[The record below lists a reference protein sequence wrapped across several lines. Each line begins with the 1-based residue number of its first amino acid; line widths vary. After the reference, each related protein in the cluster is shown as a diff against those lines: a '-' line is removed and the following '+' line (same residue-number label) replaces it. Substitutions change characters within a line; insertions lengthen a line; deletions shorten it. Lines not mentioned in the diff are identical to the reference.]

1 MAPKMQKRGIA
12 QQLIQRD
19 GYVLGS
25 PQTTRSILRG
35 LNEATNTAVVALD
48 YRLAPE
54 NPFPA
59 AVEDTTTVYSALVE
73 SYGPQVVLTG
83 DSAGGGLALATAI
96 HLRDQALPAPA
107 AVVGL
112 SPWLDLSMSGGTR
125 ELDDPQISAEGLRAM
140 AAAYLQ
146 GADPQNPLASPL
158 FADLRGLPPLLVQT
172 GSHELMR
179 DDARRLLVAARE
191 QQVEVTV
198 EIFDGMIHVWHSLAP
213 RLEAANIAFQRVGEW
228 LDEIRLWEGRAL

>member
-48 YRLAPE
+48 YRLAPD
-54 NPFPA
+54 NPFPT

-83 DSAGGGLALATAI
+83 DSAGAGLLW
-96 HLRDQALPAPA
+96 LP
-107 AVVGL
+107 L
-112 SPWLDLSMSGGTR
+112 STCVTKRCQRQRPSSG
-125 ELDDPQISAEGLRAM
+125 
-140 AAAYLQ
+140 
-146 GADPQNPLASPL
+146 
-158 FADLRGLPPLLVQT
+158 FLRGWIC
-172 GSHELMR
+172 R
-179 DDARRLLVAARE
+179 
-191 QQVEVTV
+191 
-198 EIFDGMIHVWHSLAP
+198 
-213 RLEAANIAFQRVGEW
+213 
-228 LDEIRLWEGRAL
+228 